1 MGADAG
7 PSPPGQLFPD
17 FGPTKLSP
25 PRLVDRAQQSGVE
38 WIPKRG
44 LSAWARKPGKPAW
57 ASRNNSP
64 IQIFICLGWFSER
77 SRAEPQE
84 SSSPGSPGQY
94 FCWLGAH
101 ETEPPDPAPPCQ
113 NVKPRFVHRAQQGG
127 VEVAPCDHWGSV
139 VELAAATRTFVGAP
153 KRPWPRG
160 GLRWCSLWARETCET
175 LRDAAWQMQKIHNK
189 WWSLRNPR
197 AQALLANSYMGLGR
211 AGPLRLGH
219 NLSKTS
225 LDLQKQFPNT
235 KFHLKFVQFWAVVH
249 LPHSGQRN
257 WASSSEC

>member
-1 MGADAG
+1 MQLVLTAG
-7 PSPPGQLFPD
+7 ILYIYIYIYIYIHTLLIGMRR
-17 FGPTKLSP
+17 T
-25 PRLVDRAQQSGVE
+25 
-38 WIPKRG
+38 
-44 LSAWARKPGKPAW
+44 
-57 ASRNNSP
+57 
-64 IQIFICLGWFSER
+64 
-77 SRAEPQE
+77 
-84 SSSPGSPGQY
+84 
-94 FCWLGAH
+94 H
-101 ETEPPDPAPPCQ
+101 
-113 NVKPRFVHRAQQGG
+113 
-127 VEVAPCDHWGSV
+127 EVAPCDRDHWGSV

-249 LPHSGQRN
+249 LPHSGPRN
-257 WASSSEC
+257 SASLPEWQASLG